1 VLDASSMSATD
12 INKLIKDLGW
22 AKSELAQ
29 NLGVTPGTITH
40 WGNGHARPNRVTI
53 ATMTQL
59 RKRLDEA
66 MNKNEKTELVDGLN
80 AALVEDGTMGLMMYI
95 FRKVG

>member
-1 VLDASSMSATD
+1 MLDASSMSATD

-59 RKRLDEA
+59 RRRLDGA
-66 MNKNEKTELVDGLN
+66 ISKNGKTELIDGIN
-80 AALVEDGTMGLMMYI
+80 AALEEGGTMGLMIYI
-95 FRKVG
+95 FHEEG

>member
-1 VLDASSMSATD
+1 MLNASSMSATD
-12 INKLIKDLGW
+12 INMLIKDLGW

-29 NLGVTPGTITH
+29 NLGVTPGTVTH

-59 RKRLDEA
+59 RNRLDEA
-66 MNKNEKTELVDGLN
+66 INKNKKDKFIGELGVALEGGGTIGLL
-80 AALVEDGTMGLMMYI
+80 AYI
-95 FRKVG
+95 FQKES

>member
-1 VLDASSMSATD
+1 MLDASSMSATD

-66 MNKNEKTELVDGLN
+66 MKKNEKTELIDGLN
-80 AALVEDGTMGLMMYI
+80 TALVGNGTMGLMTYI
-95 FRKVG
+95 FREVG

>member
-1 VLDASSMSATD
+1 MLDASSMSATD